1 MNIFL
6 IVLFDAGFYCDI
18 VTNIHDTLLEFIVI
32 IIIITKTGTE
42 SLTFYNFFFYLIW
55 FEIWMLK
62 TMVTCANPKL
72 EKIIITVSA

>member
-18 VTNIHDTLLEFIVI
+18 VTNIHGTLLEFIVI

-42 SLTFYNFFFYLIW
+42 SLAFYNFFFLSN
-55 FEIWMLK
+55 
-62 TMVTCANPKL
+62 MV
-72 EKIIITVSA
+72 